1 MGHTDRLVVADAGL
15 PIPPSVERIDLA
27 LTQGVP
33 SFVETLAAVLSELKV
48 ERIMVATEM
57 RQVSPSLYRAIEN
70 LLPGVPVHEVPHE
83 TFKAETQSAR
93 AIIRTGEFTPYA
105 NIILCSGVV
114 F

>member
-15 PIPPSVERIDLA
+15 PIPPRVERIDLA

-33 SFVETLAAVLSELKV
+33 SFLETLSAVLTELKV
-48 ERIMVATEM
+48 ERIMIASEM
-57 RQVSPSLYRAIEN
+57 RQASPGLYRAIEN
-70 LLPGVPVHEVPHE
+70 LLPNVPVQEVPHE
-83 TFKAETQSAR
+83 MFKVETQSAR
-93 AIIRTGEFTPYA
+93 AVIRTGEFTPYA